1 MVVTMSFQVR
11 PAVLDDA
18 AGIAAIRNHYILG
31 SDCTMQTVPVSAEE
45 ERAWL
50 EAHGAAFPV
59 LVAESAAGIVGYASL
74 SSYRPRPAYAC
85 TVEDSV
91 YVREELQGRGI
102 GHALLSALIAEGRE
116 HGFHSI
122 VGIIGAR
129 QEASLRLHRR
139 HGFQDVGTLREAGFK
154 FGRYLDI
161 SFLQLIL
168 E

>member
-1 MVVTMSFQVR
+1 
-11 PAVLDDA
+11 A
-18 AGIAAIRNHYILG
+18 AGIAAIRNHYILC

-59 LVAESAAGIVGYASL
+59 LVAELGEGLVGYASL
-74 SSYRPRPAYAC
+74 SSYRPRPAYDR

-91 YVREELQGRGI
+91 YVREDLQGRGI
-102 GHALLSALIAEGRE
+102 GTALLTELIAAGSE
-116 HGFHSI
+116 HGFHSM

-129 QEASLRLHRR
+129 QEASLRLHHR
-139 HGFQDVGTLREAGFK
+139 HGFKDVGTLREVGFK
-154 FGRYLDI
+154 FGHYLDI